1 VDEREAA
8 ARLTADRAA
17 TEQRIASMTIE
28 LAAVAA
34 ASDGSNL
41 DDEHDPEGSTVAFER
56 EQLAAM
62 RSQALDHLADL
73 DAAISRLERGQYGVC
88 ETCGE
93 PIADERLTALPATRT
108 CITCAGRRR

>member
-1 VDEREAA
+1 MNQPETAA
-8 ARLTADRAA
+8 QLMADRAA
-17 TEQRIASMTIE
+17 TQERIATMTIE

-34 ASDGSNL
+34 AADGSNL

-62 RSQALDHLADL
+62 RSQAVDHLADL
-73 DAAISRLERGQYGVC
+73 DAAIARLERGQYGVC
-88 ETCGE
+88 QVCGG
-93 PIADERLTALPATRT
+93 PIAEERLAVLPATRT